1 MIKNFKHKGLKKLY
15 ETGNRQGVQPGH
27 VNRLRL
33 ILARLDASQSPQD
46 MGLPGLNLHSLK
58 GAFKGYWAVSV
69 SENWRVIFRFKNNNA
84 IDVNYLD
91 YH

>member
-33 ILARLDASQSPQD
+33 IFARLDASQSHQD
-46 MGLPGLNLHSLK
+46 MGLPGLNLHPLK
-58 GAFKGYWAVSV
+58 GASKGYWAVSV
-69 SENWRVIFRFKNNNA
+69 SKNWRVTFRFKNNNA